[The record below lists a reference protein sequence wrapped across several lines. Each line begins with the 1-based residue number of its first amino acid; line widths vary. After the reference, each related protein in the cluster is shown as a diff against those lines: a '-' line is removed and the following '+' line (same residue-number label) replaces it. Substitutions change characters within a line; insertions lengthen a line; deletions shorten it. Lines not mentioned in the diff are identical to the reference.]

1 MHCNPIIRPPISLP
15 LRSKWQ
21 VYITV
26 FVHIDTA
33 VIIMKK
39 HAKIWRFLLILLTVS
54 AVSVVLCGSVRPGTW
69 INLGRTAASL
79 SAGMMQPQDQTTISN
94 SLPEMNPSDAPDMSI
109 PVSGSTTT
117 NGQTTHS
124 TTVKVTTPTR
134 SKNSGTVVTE
144 QLSSGKYTVGKVA
157 IKNSA
162 EKTIDIAKQFS
173 TAPNITVQKNNKPQV
188 LILHTHTTECYL
200 DYDAGFYNNSD
211 PTRTRDA
218 AKNMVAVGEAIA
230 QQLRDAGIGVIH
242 DTTEHDYPQYNGAYT
257 RSLATAQRII
267 KQYPSI
273 IAVLDIHRDS
283 IMRTKNEKI
292 KPTVEIGGKKAA
304 QLMILTSV
312 SNTKDVPHPKW
323 QENLRFSLQLQN
335 RLNTAYEGLMRPLN
349 LVGARYNQHLAPA
362 SLLLEV
368 GSEVNTLAEAVY
380 SGELFGEQFAK
391 QLLALQK

>member
-1 MHCNPIIRPPISLP
+1 MS
-15 LRSKWQ
+15 
-21 VYITV
+21 VM
-26 FVHIDTA
+26 
-33 VIIMKK
+33 IMKT
-39 HAKIWRFLLILLTVS
+39 HVKIRRIAGILISAGVLAVTVIGGFRNEAWTRWGRAAASVSAGLWQPQDGETDGSPETYPSDTPTVS
-54 AVSVVLCGSVRPGTW
+54 AP
-69 INLGRTAASL
+69 I
-79 SAGMMQPQDQTTISN
+79 
-94 SLPEMNPSDAPDMSI
+94 
-109 PVSGSTTT
+109 SGSTTT
-117 NGQTTHS
+117 TAQAVQNP
-124 TTVKVTTPTR
+124 TVAVTVPTR

-144 QLSSGKYTVGKVA
+144 QLSSGKYVVGKVA
-157 IKNSA
+157 VKNSA
-162 EKTIDIAKQFS
+162 EKSIDIAKQFA
-173 TAPNITVQKNNKPQV
+173 TLPNIDVAKTSKPQV

-211 PTRTRDA
+211 PTRTRNA
-218 AKNMVAVGEAIA
+218 AKNMVAVGNAIA
-230 QQLRDAGIGVIH
+230 EQLRDAGIGVIH

-257 RSLATAQRII
+257 RPLATAQRII
-267 KQYPSI
+267 KQYPTI

-312 SNTKDVPHPKW
+312 SNTKDVPHPNW

-368 GSEVNTLAEAVY
+368 GSEVNTLDEALY
-380 SGELFGEQFAK
+380 AGELFGEQFAK
-391 QLLALQK
+391 QLLTLQT